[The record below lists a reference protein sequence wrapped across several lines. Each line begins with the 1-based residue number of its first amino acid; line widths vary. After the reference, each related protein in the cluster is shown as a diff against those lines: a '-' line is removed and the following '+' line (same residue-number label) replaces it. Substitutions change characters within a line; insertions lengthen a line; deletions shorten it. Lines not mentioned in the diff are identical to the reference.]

1 MIKESSTSSEKRSEK
16 RKRTHRANHPHKSVG
31 ALPIEWSWHS
41 VSKCTFL
48 HQPCE
53 EQGFWTLCG
62 RTALTLLP
70 SQRWWAIDYFFVSPP
85 FSILLLLRKYLLINY
100 HHHRNCMHFIL
111 NCILHE
117 NNLLCSQT
125 CHACPCVQWGY
136 FINFF
141 PQCYSFEKLRQCVNE
156 YSRKGWL
163 LINIVFSA
171 ERVSVLN

>member
-48 HQPCE
+48 HQPCG

-85 FSILLLLRKYLLINY
+85 FSILPLLRKYLLINY
-100 HHHRNCMHFIL
+100 HHHRNCMHFYFE
-111 NCILHE
+111 LHFAWKQPA
-117 NNLLCSQT
+117 LLT
-125 CHACPCVQWGY
+125 NFPCMPTRSMRL
-136 FINFF
+136 FH
-141 PQCYSFEKLRQCVNE
+141 
-156 YSRKGWL
+156 
-163 LINIVFSA
+163 
-171 ERVSVLN
+171 

>member
-16 RKRTHRANHPHKSVG
+16 RKRTHRASHPHKSVG

-85 FSILLLLRKYLLINY
+85 FSILPLLRKYLLINY
-100 HHHRNCMHFIL
+100 HHHRNCIHFIL

-117 NNLLCSQT
+117 NNLLCSPHKLSM
-125 CHACPCVQWGY
+125 HAHAFNEVISLI
-136 FINFF
+136 FFLNVILLRNFD
-141 PQCYSFEKLRQCVNE
+141 KM
-156 YSRKGWL
+156 
-163 LINIVFSA
+163 LINILEKDDF
-171 ERVSVLN
+171 

>member
-48 HQPCE
+48 HQPCG

-85 FSILLLLRKYLLINY
+85 FSILPLLRKYLLINY

-117 NNLLCSQT
+117 NNLLCSAHKLSM
-125 CHACPCVQWGY
+125 HANAFNEVISLI
-136 FINFF
+136 FFLNAILLRNFDNVLMNIL
-141 PQCYSFEKLRQCVNE
+141 EKDD
-156 YSRKGWL
+156 
-163 LINIVFSA
+163 F
-171 ERVSVLN
+171 